1 MTIITPYQR
10 QLKFNRD
17 FLSISN
23 RHNKFSKNIFKNRS
37 SLFFYFSIILF
48 TFSILSFIFL
58 GAVSI
63 NFSSQIRTA
72 SKQIEENKKI
82 NEELLIKQSS
92 LLSLNIL
99 NDYANELNLSQ
110 AAKINYLSFEKPII
124 GLNKD
129 NLR

>member
-17 FLSISN
+17 FLSTPN
-23 RHNKFSKNIFKNRS
+23 HRNKFSKNFLKNRG
-37 SLFFYFSIILF
+37 SLFFYLSVILF
-48 TFSILSFIFL
+48 TFSIFSFIFL
-58 GAVSI
+58 GAASI
-63 NFSSQIRTA
+63 NFSSQIRTV

-82 NEELLIKQSS
+82 NEELVVKQSEV
-92 LLSLNIL
+92 LSLKIL
-99 NDYANELNLSQ
+99 NDYAKGLNLSQ
-110 AAKINYLSFEKPII
+110 AANINYLSFEKPIV

>member
-23 RHNKFSKNIFKNRS
+23 RHNKFSKNIFKIEARCF
-37 SLFFYFSIILF
+37 LFSIILF

>member
-63 NFSSQIRTA
+63 NFSSRIRTA

-99 NDYANELNLSQ
+99 NDYANDLNLSQ

-129 NLR
+129 N

>member
-23 RHNKFSKNIFKNRS
+23 RHNKFSRNIFRNRS
-37 SLFFYFSIILF
+37 SLFFYFSIVLF
-48 TFSILSFIFL
+48 TFSILSLIFL
-58 GAVSI
+58 GAASI
-63 NFSSQIRTA
+63 NFSSKIRTV
-72 SKQIEENKKI
+72 SKQVEENKKI
-82 NEELLIKQSS
+82 NEELLIKQSN
-92 LLSLNIL
+92 LLSLKIL
-99 NDYANELNLSQ
+99 NDYANDLNLSQ

>member
-23 RHNKFSKNIFKNRS
+23 HHNKFSKNIFKNRS

-48 TFSILSFIFL
+48 TFSILSLIFL
-58 GAVSI
+58 GAASI
-63 NFSSQIRTA
+63 NFSSKIRTV
-72 SKQIEENKKI
+72 SKQVEENKKI
-82 NEELLIKQSS
+82 NEELLIKQSN
-92 LLSLNIL
+92 LLSLKIL
-99 NDYANELNLSQ
+99 NDYANDLNLSQ

>member
-23 RHNKFSKNIFKNRS
+23 HRNKFSKNIFKNRS

-48 TFSILSFIFL
+48 TFSILSLIFL
-58 GAVSI
+58 GAASI
-63 NFSSQIRTA
+63 NFSSKIRTV
-72 SKQIEENKKI
+72 SKQVEENKKI
-82 NEELLIKQSS
+82 NEELLIKQSN
-92 LLSLNIL
+92 LLSLKIL
-99 NDYANELNLSQ
+99 NDYANDLNLSQ

>member
-23 RHNKFSKNIFKNRS
+23 RHNKFSRSIFRNRS
-37 SLFFYFSIILF
+37 SLFFYFLIIIF
-48 TFSILSFIFL
+48 TFSILSLIFL
-58 GAVSI
+58 GAASI
-63 NFSSQIRTA
+63 NFSSKIRTV
-72 SKQIEENKKI
+72 SKQVEENKKI
-82 NEELLIKQSS
+82 NEELLIKQSN
-92 LLSLNIL
+92 LLSLKIL
-99 NDYANELNLSQ
+99 NDYANDLNLSQ

>member
-63 NFSSQIRTA
+63 NFSSQIRTV

-99 NDYANELNLSQ
+99 NDYANELNLFQ

>member
-23 RHNKFSKNIFKNRS
+23 RHNKFSKNRS

-63 NFSSQIRTA
+63 NFSSQIRTV

-99 NDYANELNLSQ
+99 NDYANELNLFQ

>member
-23 RHNKFSKNIFKNRS
+23 RHNKFSRSIFRNRS
-37 SLFFYFSIILF
+37 SLFFYFSIVLF
-48 TFSILSFIFL
+48 TFSILSLIFL
-58 GAVSI
+58 GAASI
-63 NFSSQIRTA
+63 NFSSKIRTV
-72 SKQIEENKKI
+72 SKQVEENKKI
-82 NEELLIKQSS
+82 NEELLIKQSN
-92 LLSLNIL
+92 LLSLKIL
-99 NDYANELNLSQ
+99 NDYANDLNLSQ